1 MATVA
6 PRCLSRMF
14 NRAGAKGGGEVK
26 RGNGVMGGGSMGPK
40 LGN

>member
-6 PRCLSRMF
+6 PCCLSRMF
-14 NRAGAKGGGEVK
+14 NRAGARRRGEVE
-26 RGNGVMGGGSMGPK
+26 RGNGVVGGGGMGPT